1 MSVDDFGLVAAEC
14 AADGTEREQVLPGA
28 DAASEFRED
37 AEIEPAFSGALFEGA
52 FWTSAGTGDQADF
65 VFEDVML
72 VIDIEE
78 RVFLGTAE
86 DEPRDD
92 VGGTHSCQR

>member
-1 MSVDDFGLVAAEC
+1 
-14 AADGTEREQVLPGA
+14 
-28 DAASEFRED
+28 
-37 AEIEPAFSGALFEGA
+37 
-52 FWTSAGTGDQADF
+52 
-65 VFEDVML
+65 VML